1 MGGYKKNKNGFIDI
15 KIEKLIDWN
24 EESGVGCICSDKI
37 TKEGFK
43 VGYMYR
49 GKPIANCPDSGW
61 IFMAGDEDEE
71 YIGNPNKNHI
81 LDINTV
87 CNYDKD
93 IIPYIHS
100 KIGSMYIRVDN
111 KRFEIYDGTKPIF
124 IAKQGR

>member
-1 MGGYKKNKNGFIDI
+1 MGGYKKNKDGFIDI

-37 TKEGFK
+37 TKEGF
-43 VGYMYR
+43 MYR

-124 IAKQGR
+124 IAKQER